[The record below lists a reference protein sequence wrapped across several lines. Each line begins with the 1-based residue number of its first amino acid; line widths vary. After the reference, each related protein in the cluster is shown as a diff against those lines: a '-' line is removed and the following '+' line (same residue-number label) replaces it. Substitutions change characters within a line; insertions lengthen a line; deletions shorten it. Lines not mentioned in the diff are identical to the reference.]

1 MALQAVLCPAYFYK
15 AKNVTFD
22 WPAVWDA
29 LPFLLEGTK
38 MTIRITL
45 LGLIGGTAI
54 GFLTGVVTT
63 YVKVPVTWKTTLIA
77 VLALIL
83 LYALARA
90 ASFVAGHYLQAVPE
104 WGWRLLQAA
113 VAVLVLARFFSYVP
127 MALSFLAQLY
137 ILVIRGTP
145 IVVQVMFIYFAL
157 PLIFGWRID
166 GVAAAIFTL
175 VINSGAYIAEIV
187 RGGLLSVPK
196 GLKEAGQAMGL
207 PFYKILAFIIGP
219 VALRRMIPAMGNQ
232 CIISL
237 KDSSL
242 FIVIGVAELTR
253 QGQEIIASN
262 FRAVEI
268 WGAVAVI
275 YLILTGLIALV
286 LKLVEHRTQI
296 V

>member
-1 MALQAVLCPAYFYK
+1 
-15 AKNVTFD
+15 VTFE
-22 WPAVWDA
+22 WSVIWDA
-29 LPFLLEGTK
+29 MPSLLEGTQ
-38 MTIRITL
+38 MTIQITL
-45 LGLIGGTAI
+45 LGLIGGTLI

-63 YVKVPVTWKTTLIA
+63 YVKVLVTWRSTAIA
-77 VLALIL
+77 IATVAALYLLLRLASWFGTQFLSGVPDWAWLALKI
-83 LYALARA
+83 AI
-90 ASFVAGHYLQAVPE
+90 VAG
-104 WGWRLLQAA
+104 LLLRFAA
-113 VAVLVLARFFSYVP
+113 YIP
-127 MALSFLAQLY
+127 IALSFLAQLY
-137 ILVIRGTP
+137 ILLIRGTP

-166 GVAAAIFTL
+166 AVWAAIFTL

-187 RGGLLSVPK
+187 RGALLSVPK
-196 GLKEAGQAMGL
+196 GLKEAGEAMGL

-262 FRAVEI
+262 FRSVEI

-275 YLILTGLIALV
+275 YLILTGFIALV
-286 LKLVEHRTQI
+286 LKFVEHRTQI

>member
-1 MALQAVLCPAYFYK
+1 M
-15 AKNVTFD
+15 TFE
-22 WPAVWDA
+22 WSVIWDA
-29 LPFLLEGTK
+29 LPSLMEGAK

-45 LGLIGGTAI
+45 LGLIGGTLL
-54 GFLTGVVTT
+54 GFLTGVITT
-63 YVKVPVTWKTTLIA
+63 YVKVLVTWKTTAIA
-77 VLALIL
+77 VATLAALYILLRLASWFGDSFLPGVPDWAWTVLKLAIVLAL
-83 LYALARA
+83 ALRF
-90 ASFVAGHYLQAVPE
+90 ASRVP
-104 WGWRLLQAA
+104 
-113 VAVLVLARFFSYVP
+113 V
-127 MALSFLAQLY
+127 ALSFLAQVY

-157 PLIFGWRID
+157 PLIVGWRID
-166 GVAAAIFTL
+166 AVWAAIFTL

-187 RGGLLSVPK
+187 RGALLSVPK

-207 PFYKILAFIIGP
+207 PFYKILAYIIGP

-253 QGQEIIASN
+253 QGQEIIAGN
-262 FRAVEI
+262 FRSVEI
-268 WGAVAVI
+268 WAAVAVI
-275 YLILTGLIALV
+275 YLILTGFIALV
-286 LKLVEHRTQI
+286 LKFVEHRTQI

>member
-1 MALQAVLCPAYFYK
+1 
-15 AKNVTFD
+15 
-22 WPAVWDA
+22 
-29 LPFLLEGTK
+29 
-38 MTIRITL
+38 MTIQITL
-45 LGLIGGTAI
+45 SGLIGGTII
-54 GFLTGVVTT
+54 GFLSGVTTT
-63 YVKVPVTWKTTLIA
+63 YVKVPVTWKTSAIA
-77 VLALIL
+77 VATVVAIYVLLTLASWIGTHF
-83 LYALARA
+83 LA
-90 ASFVAGHYLQAVPE
+90 GVPD
-104 WGWRLLQAA
+104 WVW
-113 VAVLVLARFFSYVP
+113 LVLQVIVVLGLLWRFSAYIP

-137 ILVIRGTP
+137 ILLIRGTP

-166 GVAAAIFTL
+166 AIFAAIFTL
-175 VINSGAYIAEIV
+175 IINSGAYIAEIV
-187 RGGLLSVPK
+187 RGALLSVPK

-207 PFYKILAFIIGP
+207 PFYKILAYIIGP

-262 FRAVEI
+262 FRSVEI

-275 YLILTGLIALV
+275 YLILTGIIALI
-286 LKLVEHRTQI
+286 LKFVEHRTQI

>member
-1 MALQAVLCPAYFYK
+1 MD
-15 AKNVTFD
+15 FD
-22 WPAVWDA
+22 WSVIWAAMPS
-29 LPFLLEGTK
+29 LLEGTK
-38 MTIRITL
+38 MTVYITL
-45 LGLIGGTAI
+45 LGLVGGTII
-54 GFLTGVVTT
+54 GFLTGVTTT
-63 YVKVPVTWKTTLIA
+63 YIRVLVTWRSAAIAVVVLVALYLLVWLASWVAETFLSHVPDTLWTLGKA
-77 VLALIL
+77 ALVLALVIGL
-83 LYALARA
+83 RR
-90 ASFVAGHYLQAVPE
+90 YLPI
-104 WGWRLLQAA
+104 
-113 VAVLVLARFFSYVP
+113 
-127 MALSFLAQLY
+127 ALSFLCQVY

-145 IVVQVMFIYFAL
+145 IVVQVMFIYFAV
-157 PLIFGWRID
+157 PLIFGWRIEA
-166 GVAAAIFTL
+166 VPAAIFTL

-187 RGGLLSVPK
+187 RGALQSVPK

-207 PFYKILAFIIGP
+207 PFYKILVFIIGP

-262 FRAVEI
+262 FRSVEI

-275 YLILTGLIALV
+275 YLILTGLIALT
-286 LKLVEHRTQI
+286 LKFIEHRTQI

>member
-1 MALQAVLCPAYFYK
+1 MPS
-15 AKNVTFD
+15 
-22 WPAVWDA
+22 
-29 LPFLLEGTK
+29 LLEGTK
-38 MTIRITL
+38 MTIQITL
-45 LGLIGGTAI
+45 LGLIGGTLI

-63 YVKVPVTWKTTLIA
+63 YVKVLVTWKSTAIA
-77 VLALIL
+77 VATVIALYLLVRLASWFGTQFLSGVPDWAWLALQLAIAAGL
-83 LYALARA
+83 L
-90 ASFVAGHYLQAVPE
+90 
-104 WGWRLLQAA
+104 WR
-113 VAVLVLARFFSYVP
+113 FSAYIPV
-127 MALSFLAQLY
+127 ALSFLAQVY
-137 ILVIRGTP
+137 ILLIRGTP

-166 GVAAAIFTL
+166 AVLAAIFTL

-187 RGGLLSVPK
+187 RGALLSVPK

-262 FRAVEI
+262 FRSVEI
-268 WGAVAVI
+268 WGAVAVL
-275 YLILTGLIALV
+275 YLILTGFIALV
-286 LKLVEHRTQI
+286 LKFVEHRTQI

>member
-1 MALQAVLCPAYFYK
+1 ME
-15 AKNVTFD
+15 FD
-22 WPAVWDA
+22 WSVIWAAMPSLW
-29 LPFLLEGTK
+29 EGTK
-38 MTIRITL
+38 LTIQITL
-45 LGLIGGTAI
+45 LGLFGGTVI
-54 GFLTGVVTT
+54 GFLTGVTTT
-63 YVKVPVTWKTTLIA
+63 YVRVQVTWKNL
-77 VLALIL
+77 
-83 LYALARA
+83 
-90 ASFVAGHYLQAVPE
+90 
-104 WGWRLLQAA
+104 A
-113 VAVLVLARFFSYVP
+113 VAVVTLIVLSLLWKLLAWLGAMLSIPGWAWTAMQLLVGIVLIWRFASYIP
-127 MALSFLAQLY
+127 AALSFLSQVY

-145 IVVQVMFIYFAL
+145 IVVQVMFIYFAV
-157 PLIFGWRID
+157 PLIFGWRIEA
-166 GVAAAIFTL
+166 VPAAIFTL

-207 PFYKILAFIIGP
+207 PFYKILAYIIGP

-253 QGQEIIASN
+253 QGQEIIAGN

-275 YLILTGLIALV
+275 YLILTGIIALA
-286 LKLVEHRTQI
+286 LKVVEHRTQI

>member
-1 MALQAVLCPAYFYK
+1 M
-15 AKNVTFD
+15 TFE
-22 WPAVWDA
+22 WSAIWAA
-29 LPFLLEGTK
+29 LPSLLEGTK
-38 MTIRITL
+38 MTIQITL
-45 LGLIGGTAI
+45 LGLIGGSAI
-54 GFLTGVVTT
+54 GFLSGVVTT
-63 YVKVPVTWKTTLIA
+63 YVKVPVTWKTTAI
-77 VLALIL
+77 
-83 LYALARA
+83 
-90 ASFVAGHYLQAVPE
+90 FVAGVAIISVLLKLASWVGASYLQDVPD
-104 WGWRLLQAA
+104 WVWWSVKVLVL
-113 VAVLVLARFFSYVP
+113 VAVLVRFFAYVP
-127 MALSFLAQLY
+127 VALSFLAQVY

-166 GVAAAIFTL
+166 GFSAAVFTL
-175 VINSGAYIAEIV
+175 IINSGAYIAEIV
-187 RGGLLSVPK
+187 RGALLAVPK

-207 PFYKILAFIIGP
+207 PFYKILMYIIGP

-275 YLILTGLIALV
+275 YLILTGLIALA
-286 LKLVEHRTQI
+286 LKFVEHRTQM

>member
-1 MALQAVLCPAYFYK
+1 M
-15 AKNVTFD
+15 TFE
-22 WPAVWDA
+22 WSAIWDA
-29 LPFLLEGTK
+29 LPSLLEGAI
-38 MTIRITL
+38 MTIQITL
-45 LGLIGGTAI
+45 LGLIGGTII
-54 GFLTGVVTT
+54 GFMSGVVTT
-63 YVKVPVTWKTTLIA
+63 YVKVLVTWKTSAIA
-77 VLALIL
+77 VVSVVAISVLIKLASWIG
-83 LYALARA
+83 
-90 ASFVAGHYLQAVPE
+90 VNYLSGVPD
-104 WGWRLLQAA
+104 WAWFALQAA
-113 VAVLVLARFFSYVP
+113 IVLAVLWRFAAYIPV
-127 MALSFLAQLY
+127 ALSFLAQLY

-166 GVAAAIFTL
+166 ALLAAIFTL

-187 RGGLLSVPK
+187 RGALLSVPK

-207 PFYKILAFIIGP
+207 PFYKILAYIIGP

-262 FRAVEI
+262 FRSVEI

-275 YLILTGLIALV
+275 YLILTGIIALT
-286 LKLVEHRTQI
+286 LKFIEHRTQI

>member
-1 MALQAVLCPAYFYK
+1 
-15 AKNVTFD
+15 
-22 WPAVWDA
+22 
-29 LPFLLEGTK
+29 
-38 MTIRITL
+38 MTIQITL
-45 LGLIGGTAI
+45 LGLIGGTII
-54 GFLTGVVTT
+54 GFMSGVVTT
-63 YVKVPVTWKTTLIA
+63 YVKVLVTWKTSAIA
-77 VLALIL
+77 VVSVVAISVLIKLASWIG
-83 LYALARA
+83 
-90 ASFVAGHYLQAVPE
+90 VNYLSGVPD
-104 WGWRLLQAA
+104 WAWFALQAA
-113 VAVLVLARFFSYVP
+113 IVLAVLWRFAAYIPV
-127 MALSFLAQLY
+127 ALSFLAQLY

-166 GVAAAIFTL
+166 ALLAAIFTL

-187 RGGLLSVPK
+187 RGALLSVPK

-207 PFYKILAFIIGP
+207 PFYKILAYIIGP

-262 FRAVEI
+262 FRSVEI

-275 YLILTGLIALV
+275 YLILTGIIALT
-286 LKLVEHRTQI
+286 LKFIEHRTQI

>member
-1 MALQAVLCPAYFYK
+1 MD
-15 AKNVTFD
+15 FD
-22 WPAVWDA
+22 WSVIWAAMPSLW
-29 LPFLLEGTK
+29 EGTK
-38 MTIRITL
+38 LTIQITV
-45 LGLIGGTAI
+45 LGLIGGTVI
-54 GFLTGVVTT
+54 GFLTGVTTT
-63 YVKVPVTWKTTLIA
+63 YVRVQVTWKSIAIA
-77 VLALIL
+77 VVALVVLSLLWKVLAWAGGALSVPGWAWTATQLVVAVIL
-83 LYALARA
+83 LWRFA
-90 ASFVAGHYLQAVPE
+90 AYIPV
-104 WGWRLLQAA
+104 
-113 VAVLVLARFFSYVP
+113 
-127 MALSFLAQLY
+127 ALSFLSQVY

-145 IVVQVMFIYFAL
+145 IVVQVMFIYFAV
-157 PLIFGWRID
+157 PLIFGWRIEA
-166 GVAAAIFTL
+166 VPAAIFTL

-207 PFYKILAFIIGP
+207 PFYKILAYIVGP

-253 QGQEIIASN
+253 QGQEIIAGN

-275 YLILTGLIALV
+275 YLILTGIIALT

>member
-1 MALQAVLCPAYFYK
+1 
-15 AKNVTFD
+15 VTFE
-22 WPAVWDA
+22 WSVIWAAMPS
-29 LPFLLEGTK
+29 LLEGTR
-38 MTIRITL
+38 MTIKITL
-45 LGLIGGTAI
+45 LGLIGGTLI
-54 GFLTGVVTT
+54 GFLTGVITT
-63 YVKVPVTWKTTLIA
+63 YVKVLVTWKTTAIA
-77 VLALIL
+77 WLTLVALTVLLRLASWLGSGLLSGVPDWAWLALQLVIAAGL
-83 LYALARA
+83 LYRYA
-90 ASFVAGHYLQAVPE
+90 AYIPV
-104 WGWRLLQAA
+104 
-113 VAVLVLARFFSYVP
+113 
-127 MALSFLAQLY
+127 ALSFLAQIY

-157 PLIFGWRID
+157 PLIAGWRID
-166 GVAAAIFTL
+166 AVLAAIFTL

-187 RGGLLSVPK
+187 RGALLSVPK

-207 PFYKILAFIIGP
+207 PFYKILAYIVGP

-262 FRAVEI
+262 FRSVEI

-275 YLILTGLIALV
+275 YLILTGFIALV
-286 LKLVEHRTQI
+286 LKFVEHRTQI

>member
-1 MALQAVLCPAYFYK
+1 M
-15 AKNVTFD
+15 TFE
-22 WPAVWDA
+22 WSVIWDA
-29 LPFLLEGTK
+29 MPSLLEGTK
-38 MTIRITL
+38 MTIKITL
-45 LGLIGGTAI
+45 LGLIGGTI
-54 GFLTGVVTT
+54 LGFLTGVITT
-63 YVKVPVTWKTTLIA
+63 YVKVLVTWKTTAIA
-77 VLALIL
+77 VVSLIVLYIL
-83 LYALARA
+83 LQLA
-90 ASFVAGHYLQAVPE
+90 SWLGGTVLAGVPDWVWLVLQIV
-104 WGWRLLQAA
+104 AA
-113 VAVLVLARFFSYVP
+113 VLLLVRFAAYIPV
-127 MALSFLAQLY
+127 ALSFLAQVY

-166 GVAAAIFTL
+166 AVLAAIFTL

-187 RGGLLSVPK
+187 RGALLSVPK

-207 PFYKILAFIIGP
+207 PFYKILAYIIGP

-262 FRAVEI
+262 FRSVEI
-268 WGAVAVI
+268 WGAVAVL
-275 YLILTGLIALV
+275 YLILTGFIALT
-286 LKLVEHRTQI
+286 LKFIEHRTQI